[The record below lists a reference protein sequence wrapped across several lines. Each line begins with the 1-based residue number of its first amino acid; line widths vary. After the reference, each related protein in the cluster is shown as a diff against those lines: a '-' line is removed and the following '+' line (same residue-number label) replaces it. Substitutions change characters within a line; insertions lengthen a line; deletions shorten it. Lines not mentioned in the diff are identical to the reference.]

1 MIGGGGGV
9 RFLLVERGRCSV
21 AETLKSVQV
30 ILAETSHV
38 EYNKGAPSTVEM
50 LSFFDSIG
58 FQVFDIVE
66 VHRKY
71 GPHDSRRQGH
81 GIMFQVDFIFV
92 RKGSAILDAAVG
104 YWHEGGRR
112 AVLSS

>member
-1 MIGGGGGV
+1 M
-9 RFLLVERGRCSV
+9 
-21 AETLKSVQV
+21 QV
-30 ILAETSHV
+30 ILAETSNV

-112 AVLSS
+112 SVLSS